1 MITLLTG
8 ENSFEIKRALDRLVN
23 EFDGTP
29 EYVNGDD
36 LQVRQLPDVL
46 TGSTLLAETRLV
58 IIKDLA
64 DNKTVWNSLDDW
76 LERIPSSIH
85 VVLVESKLDKRTKT
99 YKSLQKLAKVSEFKV
114 WSERERPQAEKWL
127 RTEAAN
133 LDLQFSPA
141 LARSLVARV
150 GLDQWALQSAL
161 QKLALVDE
169 LTLPVIE
176 NVIEAHPTENIFNL
190 FEKALKG
197 DINQVGAMIGTLE
210 LTEDPYQ
217 AFGLLSGQAFQ
228 LAALVVSDKSSAAVA
243 SDLAVHPFT
252 LSRLAPYAKKVTKP
266 QVKNI
271 IDIFVE
277 ADDNLKTS
285 SAEPWLIIER
295 ALVKISQI
303 S

>member
-8 ENSFEIKRALDRLVN
+8 ENSFEIKRALDQLVN
-23 EFDGTP
+23 EFNSMS
-29 EYVNGDD
+29 EYINGDD
-36 LQVRQLPDVL
+36 LRLRQLPDIL
-46 TGSTLLAETRLV
+46 TGSTLFTETRLV
-58 IIKDLA
+58 IIKELA
-64 DNKTVWNSLDDW
+64 NNKTVWNSLDDW
-76 LERIPSSIH
+76 LGRIPNSIH

-99 YKSLQKLAKVSEFKV
+99 YKSLQKLAKVSEFKL

-127 RTEAAN
+127 RAEATN
-133 LDLQFSPA
+133 FNLQFSPA

-169 LTLPVIE
+169 LTLPVME
-176 NVIEAHPTENIFNL
+176 DVIEARPTENIFNL

-197 DINQVGAMIGTLE
+197 DINQVRTMIGTLE

-228 LAALVVSDKSSAAVA
+228 LAALVVSDKPSAAVA
-243 SDLAVHPFT
+243 SDLAVHPFA
-252 LSRLAPYAKKVTKP
+252 LSRLAPYAKKIIKP
-266 QVKNI
+266 QVKKI

-285 SAEPWLIIER
+285 SAEPWLIIEQ
-295 ALVKISQI
+295 ALVKIAQI